1 MRKVFS
7 EASPDAIDLLERL
20 LELDPN
26 KRILAKEALQHPF
39 FGN

>member
-7 EASPDAIDLLERL
+7 DAAPDAIDLLEKL
-20 LELDPN
+20 LDLDPN

-39 FGN
+39 FDI